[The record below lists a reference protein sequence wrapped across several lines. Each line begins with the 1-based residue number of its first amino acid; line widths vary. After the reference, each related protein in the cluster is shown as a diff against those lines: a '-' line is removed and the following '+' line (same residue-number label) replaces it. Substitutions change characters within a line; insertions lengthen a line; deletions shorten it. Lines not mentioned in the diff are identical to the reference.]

1 MFLFLTYYYC
11 LFSTYFTAFVST
23 KYFKHQL
30 RKSIIW
36 VSFWFCYQ
44 KPLYWKRESFGLM
57 ESRTDTS
64 CVLQYCLH
72 NFYSCFFINNVITIL
87 FTSQVVVVQL
97 KKKQL
102 ISQSFMH
109 LSMIMGPTGQCNRE
123 RNLWTACLLGLK
135 EKGKKCLQ
143 IKTFCFLYLFL
154 LSIISSLRD
163 HLGDKVKS

>member
-30 RKSIIW
+30 RKSIIC

-87 FTSQVVVVQL
+87 FTSQVVVVQP
-97 KKKQL
+97 KKKKTHFL
-102 ISQSFMH
+102 VFH
-109 LSMIMGPTGQCNRE
+109 AFKYDHGTYWSMQQRE
-123 RNLWTACLLGLK
+123 KSLDSMPFGIKRK
-135 EKGKKCLQ
+135 REKVSLDKD
-143 IKTFCFLYLFL
+143 FL
-154 LSIISSLRD
+154 LPLSLPPVYNQQPQRSSW
-163 HLGDKVKS
+163 